1 MLTTPA
7 VVVQQKSPQGF
18 FKLNW
23 DVSLNVKRQQMGM
36 GIAVQDHDDGLLAS
50 FRATMEKNAQSSNAN
65 VGDTSSPTSDIP
77 IYENSPKKPR
87 RVDAN
92 QFDISSLEYD
102 PGLRRQIWDNDVNQ
116 RDEIR
121 RAYIKAGPYR
131 RNISKYPKSG
141 QANHLRSFQPSW
153 FLLFP
158 TWLEYSPDKDA
169 PFCLPCFLFSKPSG
183 HPTQRVFTIDGF
195 KNWKRVRD
203 GKHCAFLNHIGK
215 DPNSFHIIAE
225 RSYEDLKNQ
234 SQHIQNVFEKAT
246 SEQIANNRLQLKASI
261 DAVRMLAF
269 QGVAF
274 RGWDES
280 VSSKNHGNFL
290 EILDLTVS
298 YNEQIAEVIVKVPKN
313 ASYTSP
319 TIQKEILHVFSTKV
333 KEAIRDEIG
342 DARFC
347 IIVDE
352 ARDESMKEQ
361 MAIVLRFVDKNGFVQ
376 EHFFGLVHGND
387 GASNMRGE
395 LNGLQ
400 ALVSNDCPYAYY
412 IHCFAHRLQ
421 LALVAASK
429 EVISIHQFFTNLSS
443 IVNIVCASCNRFE
456 ELWVA
461 QAAENPYMI
470 EIDEIETGRGLN
482 QISTLQR
489 AADTR

>member
-1 MLTTPA
+1 MGKPNTILEL
-7 VVVQQKSPQGF
+7 
-18 FKLNW
+18 FK
-23 DVSLNVKRQQMGM
+23 R
-36 GIAVQDHDDGLLAS
+36 
-50 FRATMEKNAQSSNAN
+50 KNAQSSNAN

-77 IYENSPKKPR
+77 ISENSPKKPR

-102 PGLRRQIWDNDVNQ
+102 PGLRRQIWDYDVNQ

-169 PFCLPCFLFSKPSG
+169 AFCLPCFLFSKPSG
-183 HPTQRVFTIDGF
+183 HPTQR
-195 KNWKRVRD
+195 
-203 GKHCAFLNHIGK
+203 
-215 DPNSFHIIAE
+215 
-225 RSYEDLKNQ
+225 
-234 SQHIQNVFEKAT
+234 
-246 SEQIANNRLQLKASI
+246 LKASI
-261 DAVRMLAF
+261 DVVRVLAF

-274 RGWDES
+274 RGRDES
-280 VSSKNHGNFL
+280 IS
-290 EILDLTVS
+290 
-298 YNEQIAEVIVKVPKN
+298 EVIAKAPKN

-342 DARFC
+342 DAKFC

-361 MAIVLRFVDKNGFVQ
+361 MAIVLRFVDKNGFVR
-376 EHFFGLVHGND
+376 ERFFGLVHVSDTVALTLKKCIYFVLSQHRLDIQNIRGQGYD

-421 LALVAASK
+421 LALVTASK

-456 ELWVA
+456 ELRVA
-461 QAAENPYMI
+461 QAAENAYMI
-470 EIDEIETGRGLN
+470 EIDEIETERGLN
-482 QISTLQR
+482 QISTVQR
-489 AADTR
+489 AADTRWSSHLRSVSNLIKIFSPACEVIVKLIDMGTTSSH